1 MKLQNFDIQFDNP
14 QGVFCAGHA
23 VSGKIH
29 VNLVKAMKVRS
40 ISLLFMGQ
48 AKTLWTHKHG
58 KSKTKYS
65 GREMYLEK
73 TLTLFPAAGTIG
85 DSIEHPSGNHAY
97 PFSIDLLP
105 SFPSS
110 FEGKLGHVRYFCKAT
125 IDRPWKFNSQKMR
138 AFTVIHHLDLNL
150 LQNAVFPIHGEVT
163 QTLHGCCCDAGE
175 ITASL
180 DVGKSGFVP
189 GEPLNYHIYID
200 NKTDNPVNKVF
211 LFLIQHVKYTG
222 VSDSFLSSGRPK
234 FMTKSHDFNLFTSG
248 SMIIR
253 PHKDHHINNS
263 TLIPSLPPSYNDGCN
278 IIDIQYEVKLKVCS
292 GSEKCVV
299 SKPLFIGSIPLQ
311 DMSQPEPLPRTYVQ
325 PSAPAIVSPEALTVE
340 LPAGNTPGELV
351 LPPSYEESVLPPPAY
366 SECIFGRTPISD
378 ESEENATETNTDWAP
393 SYPYYDY
400 TLRYGSHAPGTAT
413 LRRYHSHVDGDD
425 DDDDDDDNR

>member
-211 LFLIQHVKYTG
+211 LFLIQ
-222 VSDSFLSSGRPK
+222 
-234 FMTKSHDFNLFTSG
+234 
-248 SMIIR
+248 
-253 PHKDHHINNS
+253 
-263 TLIPSLPPSYNDGCN
+263 
-278 IIDIQYEVKLKVCS
+278 LKVCS